1 MQCEY
6 RSAREGDVPAL
17 RELWKEAFGDRDRF
31 LDQFFEGPFAPERS
45 RVAVVEGASAEP
57 STGLPPPA
65 GAQSLAYLTAWQ
77 RRPGFGAGDCAAA

>member
-17 RELWKEAFGDRDRF
+17 RELWKEAFGDGDRF

-45 RVAVVEGASAEP
+45 RVAVVEGAVSGA
-57 STGLPPPA
+57 LYWFPPPA
-65 GAQSLAYLTAWQ
+65 RVRAWPISTAWQ

>member
-17 RELWKEAFGDRDRF
+17 RELWKEAFGDGDRF

-45 RVAVVEGASAEP
+45 RVAVVEGAVS
-57 STGLPPPA
+57 
-65 GAQSLAYLTAWQ
+65 GAWPISTAWQ